1 MTSQKEALSSQAAEL
16 QAQYDAGVE
25 AGKTEEELA
34 ELSTQIQTLNGQISA
49 MEEQINAGQAQ
60 IDGAQAE
67 LTAKNQS
74 WPRQELNWRAA

>member
-1 MTSQKEALSSQAAEL
+1 
-16 QAQYDAGVE
+16 
-25 AGKTEEELA
+25 
-34 ELSTQIQTLNGQISA
+34 